1 MRPWELPQRVGA
13 LLRAGLMDPL
23 RPDDGLRML
32 LAVRTLGPLAGP
44 ARVIA
49 RRRPDTPALVDE
61 RGTLSY
67 GDLDRR
73 SNALARAWAGAGLGA
88 DAVIAVLC
96 RDHRGLIDCL
106 LAGAKLGARML
117 LLNTGFGAKQLA
129 DVAERENVSALV
141 HDAEFTE
148 LLRSVDEE
156 IPRYLGWTDEPAQ
169 RSLDRL
175 IEASDGADRPDPSSA
190 GSLILLTSGTTGTP
204 KGAARQVRS
213 VFGVTH
219 FVERVPWRAR
229 EATFIGTPVFHATGL
244 SHLILAFALGST
256 VVVGRR
262 FDPEQTLRMVWENR
276 CTGLVLVPTM
286 LRRILELPRE
296 TLDHY
301 DTSRLRII
309 LTAGSALTPDVC
321 ERTAE
326 AFGEVLYNLYGSTEV
341 AVATVA
347 TPAELRSAP
356 GTVGKPPRGC
366 VVRLFDDKDRPITR
380 TGVSGRI
387 FVGSELAFGGYSGG
401 GDGDRLRGMLASGDL
416 GHFDTAGR
424 LFVDGRDDD
433 MIVSG
438 GENVFPGEIENLL
451 LGREDVRD
459 AAVVGVPDEDFGQRL
474 KAFVVRGEDSTLDED
489 TVRDYVK
496 ANLAR
501 YKVPREVV
509 FLDELPHNQTGK
521 VLRKELIEG

>member
-1 MRPWELPQRVGA
+1 
-13 LLRAGLMDPL
+13 
-23 RPDDGLRML
+23 
-32 LAVRTLGPLAGP
+32 
-44 ARVIA
+44 
-49 RRRPDTPALVDE
+49 
-61 RGTLSY
+61 
-67 GDLDRR
+67 
-73 SNALARAWAGAGLGA
+73 
-88 DAVIAVLC
+88 
-96 RDHRGLIDCL
+96 
-106 LAGAKLGARML
+106 
-117 LLNTGFGAKQLA
+117 
-129 DVAERENVSALV
+129 
-141 HDAEFTE
+141 
-148 LLRSVDEE
+148 
-156 IPRYLGWTDEPAQ
+156 
-169 RSLDRL
+169 
-175 IEASDGADRPDPSSA
+175 
-190 GSLILLTSGTTGTP
+190 
-204 KGAARQVRS
+204 
-213 VFGVTH
+213 
-219 FVERVPWRAR
+219 
-229 EATFIGTPVFHATGL
+229 
-244 SHLILAFALGST
+244 
-256 VVVGRR
+256 
-262 FDPEQTLRMVWENR
+262 
-276 CTGLVLVPTM
+276 
-286 LRRILELPRE
+286 
-296 TLDHY
+296 
-301 DTSRLRII
+301 
-309 LTAGSALTPDVC
+309 
-321 ERTAE
+321 
-326 AFGEVLYNLYGSTEV
+326 
-341 AVATVA
+341 
-347 TPAELRSAP
+347 
-356 GTVGKPPRGC
+356 VGKPPRGC